1 MQHFNND
8 LLRTVS
14 KSLIIWYQKLLNWH
28 FFVSPN
34 QIHVVLCHDI
44 IHIHM
49 YVLLDFL
56 IINISTLIRLERFVL
71 IAVSK
76 DTGYLID

>member
-34 QIHVVLCHDI
+34 QIHVVLCHDNTI
-44 IHIHM
+44 QAYKYTTLCNNTNTAPFTMH
-49 YVLLDFL
+49 VVVKL
-56 IINISTLIRLERFVL
+56 IS
-71 IAVSK
+71 
-76 DTGYLID
+76 